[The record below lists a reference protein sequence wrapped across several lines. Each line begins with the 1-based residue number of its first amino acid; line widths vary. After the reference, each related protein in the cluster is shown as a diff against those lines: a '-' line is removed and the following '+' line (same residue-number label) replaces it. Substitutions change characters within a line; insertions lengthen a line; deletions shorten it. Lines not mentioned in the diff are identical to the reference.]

1 MKDIQFKVH
10 GMDRLVSFE
19 ELQVLPT
26 RFKSMPIKVVCLKNR
41 KCWKSCYTVIIEKF
55 R

>member
-10 GMDRLVSFE
+10 GMNRLLTFE
-19 ELQVLPT
+19 ELQTIPT
-26 RFKSMPIKVVCLKNR
+26 RFKAMPIKVVCLKNQ
-41 KCWKSCYTVIIEKF
+41 KSWKAGYTVIVEKF